1 MPLFILYGPDRYSMD
16 AETKRLLDTYLP
28 VEQGGRDFNLLRLD
42 GQKVSADQLAQAV
55 QAMPF
60 LYDRRVIIIDGLLAR
75 FGKAGKAQAEAAR
88 DMDNDMRVVESEP
101 PATNPTVPPAKG
113 KRGKSAPVSSN
124 PVDAIGRLLTD
135 VPDGAVII
143 TRDALMPTKE
153 KGKLG
158 WKLNLPRNNPLTK
171 YLKGEQ
177 IQCIAP
183 QGLALARWVED
194 EVKRYGAKIDKS
206 AVDLLTADL
215 SPEDDRNQLAQE
227 LSKLATYAGEGGR
240 IDAAT
245 VRLLTPASVQED
257 VFRMVNA
264 MAERDLKTAL
274 AMLEQ
279 MLGSGHHPFELLGTI
294 AWQFRNLL
302 QVKELDRKRMR
313 PAEIAERVGMSP
325 FVAQKSAEQSRAF
338 SIEQLKDIHHRLLS
352 FDAAAKRSLV
362 TPELGLELL
371 VAEVCRK

>member
-28 VEQGGRDFNLLRLD
+28 LEQGGRDFNLLRLD
-42 GQKVSADQLAQAV
+42 GQRVSAEQLAQAV

-60 LYDRRVIIIDGLLAR
+60 LGERRVIVIDGLLTR
-75 FGKAGKAQAEAAR
+75 FGKGGKSQVEAISDMSNEAEESIEDEPAA
-88 DMDNDMRVVESEP
+88 SQL
-101 PATNPTVPPAKG
+101 APPAKG
-113 KRGKSAPVSSN
+113 KRSKAAAASASA
-124 PVDAIGRLLTD
+124 VDVIGRLLNEA
-135 VPDGAVII
+135 PDSAVII
-143 TRDALMPTKE
+143 TRDAVMPVKE

-177 IQCIAP
+177 IPCLAP

-194 EVKRYGAKIDKS
+194 EARSQGAQIDKS

-215 SPEDDRNQLAQE
+215 SPEDDRSQLVQE
-227 LSKLATYAGEGGR
+227 LGKLATYAGEGGR

-264 MAERDLKTAL
+264 MAERDSKTAL

-279 MLGSGHHPFELLGTI
+279 MFASGRHPFELLGTI

-313 PAEIAERVGMSP
+313 PAEIAARVGMSP

-338 SIEQLKDIHHRLLS
+338 SIEQLKDIHHRLLT

-371 VAEVCRK
+371 VADICR